1 MNNRKKKLVPEKEK
15 CTRRKINKVYQ
26 NGKYLA
32 YVERVHGLYFAV
44 LLQNGFRIKLKL
56 DFKRVIQF

>member
-1 MNNRKKKLVPEKEK
+1 MYTKKDKHE
-15 CTRRKINKVYQ
+15 VYQ

>member
-1 MNNRKKKLVPEKEK
+1 MNNRKKIGA
-15 CTRRKINKVYQ
+15 RKKKMYTKKDKHEVYQ